1 MATEQCIGNHSG
13 KSARLLTG
21 RCGGIAT
28 GVRIGKVPS
37 YSCDGPAIPGGRTG
51 NSSHCDCTHP
61 DYMGWIWTGADRH
74 PLHAGSAFPHG
85 DYHRTGGAINRSY
98 THRRRASRGGLGM
111 VNAGVHRVSTGFTDH
126 SCRRSYRID
135 AFNYR
140 RAGGRVCQCWWYGTS
155 STNGTGSTTASGCKS
170 SANTSSTANN
180 TPVNRPISFSQ
191 QNHKLGG
198 AAKAVQNVSIGLGY
212 IPDIQF
218 APFYVAK
225 SKGYYSAAG
234 LNVTLQHGIVN
245 DLLGSLAL
253 GHNTFAFTSGDELLV
268 ARSKNLPLI
277 DVSTIFQKYPVSLI
291 VPANSSICTLADLK
305 GHTIGEPGPFGA
317 TYVGL
322 LALLYHAH
330 LSLSDVHAQPI
341 GFTQVAALLGHKVD
355 GVMGYSNN
363 EPLQLSKHG
372 FPVRTFDV
380 SNYQPLISNGII
392 TTENT
397 WHNQPQLVRSFV
409 QATIQGLQEVIA

>member
-1 MATEQCIGNHSG
+1 MHTYRRPDFVLSFLVLATLLGVLLAACGASTTSG
-13 KSARLLTG
+13 
-21 RCGGIAT
+21 
-28 GVRIGKVPS
+28 
-37 YSCDGPAIPGGRTG
+37 TG
-51 NSSHCDCTHP
+51 NT
-61 DYMGWIWTGADRH
+61 
-74 PLHAGSAFPHG
+74 
-85 DYHRTGGAINRSY
+85 
-98 THRRRASRGGLGM
+98 
-111 VNAGVHRVSTGFTDH
+111 
-126 SCRRSYRID
+126 
-135 AFNYR
+135 
-140 RAGGRVCQCWWYGTS
+140 
-155 STNGTGSTTASGCKS
+155 STTGCKS
-170 SANTSSTANN
+170 SASASGTANN
-180 TPVNRPISFSQ
+180 VPVSQPISFSSQ
-191 QNHKLGG
+191 SHKSGG

-234 LNVTLQHGIVN
+234 LNVTLNHGIVN

-253 GHNTFAFTSGDELLV
+253 GHDTFAFASGDELLV

-277 DVSTIFQKYPVSLI
+277 DVSTMFQKYPVSLI

-330 LSLSDVHAQPI
+330 LSLSDIHAQSI

-363 EPLQLSKHG
+363 EPLQLNKRG

-380 SNYQPLISNGII
+380 SNYQPLVSNGII

-397 WHNQPQLVRSFV
+397 WKNQPQLVRSFV
-409 QATIQGLQEVIA
+409 QATIQGLQEVIANPDEAVQISKSYVPGMNTTTAMTVLQATIPIWKGSGQNPLGYNDSATWQSMQRFLVAQKIIPSTQDLSQAYTNASAA